1 MTVPDPDDCTRV
13 LFQILMTVHT
23 CCFRSWMTV
32 PDPDDCTHVLFQILD
47 DYVHMGLFPKCL
59 LSEGMHYN
67 PPDNDDD
74 QDDQ

>member
-1 MTVPDPDDCTRV
+1 M
-13 LFQILMTVHT
+13 LFQIL
-23 CCFRSWMTV
+23 
-32 PDPDDCTHVLFQILD
+32 DDCIHMCSRFWWLHVLFQILD

-74 QDDQ
+74 QDDQWQ